1 MKNVILKSAL
11 LLGALAVTA
20 CSGTPEKK
28 DDKVATQQAADELGM
43 KQEAVENFQLALNE
57 FASPKPDNAKALAA
71 LQKSVELEPLFAEAH
86 YNLGILLMRLD
97 QPAEAEVSLLKAK
110 DIDPD
115 VLEYTVALA
124 RSYAVQGKTDLAEPL
139 FLEVVAREPEN
150 LAAKNNLASLALK
163 AGNTDKALE
172 YLQDILRTDDE
183 NVAALTTLGLVYD
196 KQNNLSLAKYMF
208 NKAAKIDP
216 KDPDA
221 HNNLG
226 LIFMREKNLPSAV
239 KSFQKAIEVDQN
251 YLEARLNLGSIL
263 LQYLD
268 YERANAEFTEAV
280 RISPNHCVARLGNAA
295 SAFATSDY
303 KRSADNYTFY
313 TEQCDQGHVSS
324 YERLAKLYESHLK
337 DNARAITYY
346 EKLLTLVTEPEKITQ
361 YNAMIGF
368 LKSQSAPQQ
377 PKQPEVEEPQ
387 EKTDGES

>member
-1 MKNVILKSAL
+1 MKPIIFKTAL
-11 LLGALAVTA
+11 LAAAFSLSA
-20 CSGTPEKK
+20 CSSAPEKK
-28 DDKVATQQAADELGM
+28 DDKVVTQAADDMGM
-43 KQEAVENFQLALNE
+43 KQEAVENFQIALNE
-57 FASPKPDNAKALAA
+57 FAKEKPDNAKALAGLERA
-71 LQKSVELEPLFAEAH
+71 VELEPLFAEAH

-97 QPAEAEVSLLKAK
+97 QPAEAEAALLKAK
-110 DIDPD
+110 EIDPD
-115 VLEYTVALA
+115 VLDYTVALA

-208 NKAAKIDP
+208 TKAAKIDA

-226 LIFMREKNLPSAV
+226 LLYMKEQNLAAAV
-239 KSFQKAIEVDQN
+239 KEFQKAIEVDPN

-268 YERANAEFTEAV
+268 YERANTQFAEAV

-295 SAFATSDY
+295 SAFATADY
-303 KRSADNYTFY
+303 GRAADNYSYY
-313 TEQCDQGHVSS
+313 TEKCDPKHVSS
-324 YERLAKLYESHLK
+324 YERPAKLYESQLK
-337 DNARAITYY
+337 DNQKAIGYY
-346 EKLLTLVTEPEKITQ
+346 ETLLTLTQDAEKLTQ
-361 YNAMIGF
+361 YNAMINF
-368 LKSQSAPQQ
+368 LKSQSNQTQ
-377 PKQPEVEEPQ
+377 PKTPPADPAPE
-387 EKTDGES
+387 DGGEN

>member
-1 MKNVILKSAL
+1 MAAL
-11 LLGALAVTA
+11 GLAA
-20 CSGTPEKK
+20 CSGAPEKK
-28 DDKVATQQAADELGM
+28 DDKVVATKTADELGM
-43 KQEAVENFQLALNE
+43 KAEAVENFQIAINE
-57 FASPKPDNAKALAA
+57 FAAEKPDNAKALAA

-97 QPAEAEVSLLKAK
+97 QPAEAEIALSTAK
-110 DIDPD
+110 EIDPD

-124 RSYAVQGKTDLAEPL
+124 RSYAVQGKTDQAEPL

-163 AGNTDKALE
+163 AGNMDKALE

-208 NKAAKIDP
+208 TKASKIDP
-216 KDPDA
+216 KDPDS

-226 LIFMREKNLPSAV
+226 LVYMKEKNLPGAV
-239 KSFQKAIEVDQN
+239 KAFQKAIEVDQN

-268 YERANAEFTEAV
+268 YERANVQFTEAV

-295 SAFATSDY
+295 SAYATADY
-303 KRSADNYTFY
+303 SRSADNYTY
-313 TEQCDQGHVSS
+313 YVANCDEAHVSS
-324 YERLAKLYESHLK
+324 YERLAKLYESQLK
-337 DNARAITYY
+337 DNGKAIGYY
-346 EKLLTLVTEPEKITQ
+346 EKLLTLTTDAEKVTQ
-361 YNAMIGF
+361 YNAMINF
-368 LKSQSAPQQ
+368 LKSQSGQSK
-377 PKQPEVEEPQ
+377 PKQPEPEATPQ
-387 EKTDGES
+387 ENENPDGES